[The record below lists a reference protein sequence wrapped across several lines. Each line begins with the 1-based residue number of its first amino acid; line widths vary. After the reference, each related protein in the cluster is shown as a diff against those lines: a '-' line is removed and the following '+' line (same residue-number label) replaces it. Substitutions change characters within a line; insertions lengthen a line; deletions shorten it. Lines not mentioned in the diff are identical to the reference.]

1 MKRKEK
7 PADIL
12 RTYLYRNSKEQEL
25 PKGYISKPKLK
36 EILEMSENQFARI
49 IRELVSRKDV
59 HRIDI
64 KRVKDGRIYKMPF
77 FKLSSKIIK
86 MLASR

>member
-1 MKRKEK
+1 M
-7 PADIL
+7 
-12 RTYLYRNSKEQEL
+12 
-25 PKGYISKPKLK
+25 
-36 EILEMSENQFARI
+36 LEMSENQFARI